1 MAASCWSASPTP
13 ASASRPTRSAT
24 CSNGSGA
31 LEAAPLNRYPG
42 PAWASRSLSRS
53 SRCMAARYGSRAQS
67 VTVRRS
73 ISPSPWQWRPR
84 RHSSAAMPELVPAG
98 GGYGPSMVL
107 VADDNEVAQRLC
119 RRVLEKAGYGVLI
132 ASDGLQAVDLALAQN
147 PNVILMDVAM
157 PGMDGLEAMRKIKA
171 ERPEMRIVIASAHSM
186 ASDRQRFLAAGA
198 DDVLSKPFRLGD
210 LIAVVA
216 KLTAKPSA

>member
-1 MAASCWSASPTP
+1 MTRTGATASTPACSTPTTCGPAPRPTRCTTPTSTGRQTSALSGLALRR
-13 ASASRPTRSAT
+13 ASAS
-24 CSNGSGA
+24 
-31 LEAAPLNRYPG
+31 
-42 PAWASRSLSRS
+42 
-53 SRCMAARYGSRAQS
+53 
-67 VTVRRS
+67 V
-73 ISPSPWQWRPR
+73 SPSPWQWRR
-84 RHSSAAMPELVPAG
+84 RHHGSAAMPELVPA

-132 ASDGLQAVDLALAQN
+132 ASDGLQAVELALAQN

-186 ASDRQRFLAAGA
+186 ASDREPSLAARA
-198 DDVLSKPFRLGD
+198 HDVLSKPFRLGD